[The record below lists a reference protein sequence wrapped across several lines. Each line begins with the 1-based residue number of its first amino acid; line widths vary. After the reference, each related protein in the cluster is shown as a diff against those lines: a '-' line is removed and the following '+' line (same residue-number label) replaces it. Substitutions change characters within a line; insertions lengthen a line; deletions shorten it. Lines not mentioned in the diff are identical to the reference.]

1 MIGLGTGRY
10 NGADGFTISYELIDN
25 GEPGSHDMLSFLI
38 YETANP
44 RNVVLSLSLQLLT
57 KGNLQAHFDQR

>member
-1 MIGLGTGRY
+1 
-10 NGADGFTISYELIDN
+10 
-25 GEPGSHDMLSFLI
+25 MLSFLI

-44 RNVVLSLSLQLLT
+44 RNVVLSLPLQLLT